1 MAQCVAAVEGV
12 VEAGPSV
19 KKGVKMVD
27 VSMMCLV
34 LLGGVWGAIVKW
46 SSIHY
51 EYAHT
56 VVKSIVNVLVEC
68 LRSAERSSSG
78 AFPFFF
84 LRAMSANGTLD
95 GFGHDGIPGHEST
108 RKFELRRRAVGIWRR
123 GMCARPLHPACLR

>member
-1 MAQCVAAVEGV
+1 M
-12 VEAGPSV
+12 
-19 KKGVKMVD
+19 
-27 VSMMCLV
+27 
-34 LLGGVWGAIVKW
+34 KW

-123 GMCARPLHPACLR
+123 GMSARPVASGLLKMRAWVAGTQARSAGLVGSSLNPPSAAMRDRVKIDWPRENKTT